1 MTKSTEISSEVLGN
15 IDNNINVGMDEVVNV
30 FISQYEEELFRKK
43 DELSIAITAAKK
55 AITKHEK
62 DEIAVQRLI
71 AENKYN
77 SSIDILDAI
86 ITVGGIRIHID
97 DSNNYSVP
105 TEIRDTVTYPCA
117 TFELKIMCGD
127 HRIGGKHAFLP
138 INQDYA
144 TQLVSL
150 EEELKAVTSELTEI
164 LNLIGSINRKERAIR
179 GKISKSKLEACG
191 MSELIAHPELLK
203 LIQLPS

>member
-1 MTKSTEISSEVLGN
+1 MTKSTEISSEVL
-15 IDNNINVGMDEVVNV
+15 NNIENDIKVGMDEVVNV
-30 FISQYEEELFRKK
+30 FVSQYEEGLYSKK
-43 DELSIAITAAKK
+43 DELSKAITAAKK
-55 AITKHEK
+55 AIAKHEK
-62 DEIAVQRLI
+62 DEKDVQKVI

-77 SSIDILDAI
+77 GSIDELDAI
-86 ITVGGIRIHID
+86 ITVGKINIHID
-97 DSNNYSVP
+97 SSNNYSVS
-105 TEIRDTVTYPCA
+105 TEIRDAVTYPCA

-127 HRIGGKHAFLP
+127 HRIGGKSAFLP

-164 LNLIGSINRKERAIR
+164 LNLISSIGRKERAIR
-179 GKISKSKLEACG
+179 GKISQSKLEACG
-191 MSELIAHPELLK
+191 MSELITHPELLK